1 MWWADVLLANKDFTR
16 FRVSSIE
23 GYEGMETRLNR
34 LYLGKSLNE
43 KLQIDGGN
51 KLTFR

>member
-1 MWWADVLLANKDFTR
+1 MWWADVLVANKDFTK
-16 FRVSSIE
+16 FRVTPVE
-23 GYEGMETRLNR
+23 NYESMQARVNR

-51 KLTFR
+51 KITFR